1 MTTNST
7 NRSLARK
14 LWLFAA
20 GSFAFGFALVPLY
33 RVLCDVTGYG
43 DRTKLVEAS
52 AVAEAPVEDRT
63 VTVEFISGVPTYGD
77 WEFRPVAA
85 NVKVQ
90 PGRLYEAKF
99 FARNL
104 RSKEVTAL
112 AVPSVAPLQA
122 TQYFH
127 KTECFCFTPQH
138 FGGDEGRE
146 MTVRFIVD
154 PRLPQNIDRLTL
166 AYSMYDAPEKV
177 AAKGGAPQ
185 PRS

>member
-1 MTTNST
+1 MSNDKQ
-7 NRSLARK
+7 NRKLARG

-43 DRTKLVEAS
+43 DRTKLSQAAVVTESVATDRRVTIEFVS
-52 AVAEAPVEDRT
+52 AA
-63 VTVEFISGVPTYGD
+63 PTYGD
-77 WEFRPVAA
+77 WEFRPAA
-85 NVKVQ
+85 GELEVQ

-99 FARNL
+99 YAKNL
-104 RSKEVTAL
+104 RSKAMTAL
-112 AVPSVAPLQA
+112 AVPSIAPLNA

-138 FGGDEGRE
+138 FDGLEGRD

-154 PRLPQNIDRLTL
+154 PQLPANVDRVTL
-166 AYSMYDAPEKV
+166 AYSMFDAKID
-177 AAKGGAPQ
+177 GG
-185 PRS
+185 